1 MNRLLNAVRRPRA
14 RMAGLPMMAARVA
27 ALAGALSLGG
37 CAAYASLH
45 KPAVAEPAP
54 VVQKARPAVGADGQ
68 PLATVDGVAIE
79 RVQFRLGV
87 SSSTVEKLARETAQ
101 CTTQVGAALVSEPG
115 PVEIY
120 RIACDNGQVFMA
132 RCELRQCQRYAR

>member
-1 MNRLLNAVRRPRA
+1 
-14 RMAGLPMMAARVA
+14 
-27 ALAGALSLGG
+27 GG